1 MICDP
6 CQGNGYII
14 IISTIDDDGAVTY
27 EPIDC
32 PDCLG
37 VGEILIE
44 ETPKYPGT
52 HGEDERYNV
61 E

>member
-1 MICDP
+1 MICDR
-6 CQGNGYII
+6 CHGNGYII
-14 IISTIDDDGAVTY
+14 IIVKIDDGTATY

-37 VGEILIE
+37 VGEILAE
-44 ETPKYPGT
+44 ATPKYPGT
-52 HGEDERYNV
+52 HGEDERYDA